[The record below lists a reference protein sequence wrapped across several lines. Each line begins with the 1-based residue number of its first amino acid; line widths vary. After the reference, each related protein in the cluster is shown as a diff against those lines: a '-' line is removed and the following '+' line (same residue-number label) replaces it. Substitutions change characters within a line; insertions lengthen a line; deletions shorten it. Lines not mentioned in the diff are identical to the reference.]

1 MTALCLEQVAKITG
15 ARVMRGDVL
24 TPLAG
29 VSTDTRSIDPGA
41 LYVALSGARHDGN
54 HFAEQASARGAGA
67 LLLRGNGEQPELPD
81 GETPVLLVPD
91 PLRALGDL
99 ASWHRQRLN
108 ASVVGITGSC
118 GKTTVKELAL
128 QLLSPHRRVVASP
141 RSFNNAIGVPLTL
154 LAADERTEVLLCEI
168 GTNQPGEIA
177 ALTRIARPFAGVVT
191 NIGAAHLAGLGSL
204 DGVAREKSAL
214 VAGIPSQGFVVLNA
228 DCSFLGTLQEA
239 SSARVVSFSVEG
251 EGDLD
256 ARDVWFHPAG
266 TTFRLGELEVT
277 SPLLGLHNV
286 QNLLAALALCTGL
299 GVELQALLPGV
310 AGLRGARQRM
320 EKSEHDGVTIID
332 DTWNANPDS
341 ARAAVR
347 VLEGLHGHARRA
359 LVLGD
364 MMELGELAAELH
376 HEIGL
381 EAARAELDL
390 FVCVGELAK
399 AAAAGALEGGLA
411 PDRVLHLE
419 STESAARE
427 VPGLLKDGDVVLIKG
442 SRGMALE
449 HLVESVRLSR
459 GKRGA

>member
-1 MTALCLEQVAKITG
+1 MTLCLEEVARVTG

-24 TPLAG
+24 TPVRG
-29 VSTDTRSIDPGA
+29 VSTDTRSLAGGE
-41 LYVALSGARHDGN
+41 LYVALSGPRHDGN
-54 HFAEQASARGAGA
+54 EFAGRASAAGAGA
-67 LLLRGNGEQPELPD
+67 LLLRGNGEEPAVPE

-99 ASWHRQRLN
+99 AAWHRQRLS
-108 ASVVGITGSC
+108 AQVVGITGSC
-118 GKTTVKELAL
+118 GKTTVKEIAA
-128 QLLSPHRRVVASP
+128 QLLRGHRRVVASP

-154 LAADERTEVLLCEI
+154 LAADESTEVLLCEI
-168 GTNQPGEIA
+168 GTNAPGEIA

-191 NIGAAHLAGLGSL
+191 NVGAAHLEGLGSL

-214 VAGIPSQGFVVLNA
+214 AAGVPSQGFVVLNA
-228 DCSFLGTLQEA
+228 DCRFLEVFQEA

-286 QNLLAALALCTGL
+286 QNLLAALALCQGL
-299 GVELQALLPGV
+299 GLSLEELLPAV
-310 AGLRGARQRM
+310 ETLSTAKQRM
-320 EKSEHDGVTIID
+320 ERSEHDGVTLID
-332 DTWNANPDS
+332 DTYNANPTS

-347 VLEGLHGHARRA
+347 VLEGLHGFARRV

-364 MMELGELAAELH
+364 MLELGELAAELH

-381 EAARAELDL
+381 EAARAKLDL
-390 FVCVGELAK
+390 FVCVGELSK

-411 PDRVLHLE
+411 AASVLHLDD
-419 STESAARE
+419 TEDAVRE
-427 VPGLLKDGDVVLIKG
+427 VPGLLKDGDVALIKG
-442 SRGMALE
+442 SRGMKLE
-449 HLVESVRLSR
+449 RLVEAVRLTR
-459 GKRGA
+459 GERSA